1 MKLSSRFSVTLKRTT
16 PSHNGPSSEA
26 GTVLTYDFVIVGGGL
41 AGLTLA
47 ARLSEVPDQTVL
59 VLEAGLSPEV
69 VGAYVVPGLNEQ
81 VLGKFSTV
89 IDWSFVTPP
98 QESLSNRTILYHR
111 GRGLG
116 GSTTING
123 MAYGRG
129 SASIYDL
136 WESLGNEGWSWNDLF
151 PYFRKS
157 TRFNP
162 GPDPGPYE
170 TFDASAYSSDGPV
183 QLAFPNSINEEFPAT
198 VDFVEA
204 LSSIGV
210 EPVIDLN
217 LGVNLGAQ
225 QEVLTIDANMAR
237 SSSYDAYYVPIRD
250 RPNLTVMTSA
260 LVQAVISEQRDG
272 ALTATGVI
280 FTEGSRGDALNVTA
294 RKEVILSCG
303 AFQTPQLL
311 MLSGIGPAETLDV
324 FGIPAVLVNEN
335 VGQHM
340 QDHTYFS
347 VTARATP
354 ETGGDLFN
362 RIDLLQAAQRE
373 YWANRTGPLTVAG
386 GNTYSFQKI
395 SDDILESLN
404 ATELIGDRS
413 NQAHVE
419 YVFESVYYPN
429 NPNVERYPPNLD
441 ETFLS
446 VTGVILAPISRG
458 EVTLQ
463 SNSITDPPSINVNY
477 YSAEGDQ
484 NIAVWILR
492 NLRTVLAQAGLSRW
506 TIGPNNGEIA
516 PGVDIESDED
526 ILNFIKD
533 TALPVWHASG
543 TAQML
548 PQDQGGV
555 VDSRLRVYGMK
566 GLRVVDASVMPI
578 IPDQHILAAVYAVA
592 EKAGDLIK
600 EDWGFL

>member
-1 MKLSSRFSVTLKRTT
+1 
-16 PSHNGPSSEA
+16 
-26 GTVLTYDFVIVGGGL
+26 
-41 AGLTLA
+41 
-47 ARLSEVPDQTVL
+47 
-59 VLEAGLSPEV
+59 
-69 VGAYVVPGLNEQ
+69 
-81 VLGKFSTV
+81 
-89 IDWSFVTPP
+89 
-98 QESLSNRTILYHR
+98 
-111 GRGLG
+111 
-116 GSTTING
+116 

-272 ALTATGVI
+272 ALTATG
-280 FTEGSRGDALNVTA
+280 
-294 RKEVILSCG
+294 
-303 AFQTPQLL
+303 
-311 MLSGIGPAETLDV
+311 GIGPAETLDV